1 MSRSRKSIARSLLLG
16 FLFSAFVTVAAM
28 LLIAAALV
36 YLRFGDRT
44 LTMLN
49 QILKLAAVVLGVCVA
64 VPRGGERGLVT
75 GVVIALLY
83 SAAGYGMYLA
93 LGGGSFAVGN
103 MLGEMLTGAAA
114 GAVTGAVRANLP
126 AHGRFKAKSKA

>member
-1 MSRSRKSIARSLLLG
+1 MSRNRKSVAKSLLLG
-16 FLFSAFVTVAAM
+16 FLFSVLVTLAAM

-44 LTMLN
+44 LTILN
-49 QILKLAAVVLGVCVA
+49 QLLKLLAVVLGACVA
-64 VPRGGERGLVT
+64 VPRGGDRGLVT
-75 GVVIALLY
+75 GVVIALFY
-83 SAAGYGMYLA
+83 TAAGYGLYLG

-103 MLGEMLTGAAA
+103 MLGEMLMGSAA

-126 AHGRFKAKSKA
+126 PRRAKGMKV

>member
-1 MSRSRKSIARSLLLG
+1 MARTRAGVAKSLLLG
-16 FLFSAFVTVAAM
+16 FLFSVLVTLVAM

-44 LTMLN
+44 LTILN
-49 QILKLAAVVLGVCVA
+49 QVLKLLAVVLGVCVA
-64 VPRGGERGLVT
+64 VPRGGDRGLVT

-83 SAAGYGMYLA
+83 SASGYGIYLL

-103 MLGEMLTGAAA
+103 MLGEMLMGSAA
-114 GAVTGAVRANLP
+114 GAVTGAVRANLTP
-126 AHGRFKAKSKA
+126 RRLRTAKP

>member
-44 LTMLN
+44 LTILN

-103 MLGEMLTGAAA
+103 MLGEMLTGSAA

-126 AHGRFKAKSKA
+126 AHGRIKAKSKT